1 MVRPAFVRTTRTRCR
16 PCACGSPGMVMQ
28 MSGDG
33 MGLFPLFLFALIFDL
48 GRPRKFQTR
57 LPNVITP
64 FAQRAL
70 DVPLRLTVV
79 RWLEFD
85 ADGLAPQGQSAI
97 DL

>member
-1 MVRPAFVRTTRTRCR
+1 MVRPVFVRSTRTRCR
-16 PCACGSPGMVMQ
+16 PCACGSPGMMTQ
-28 MSGDG
+28 MSGRG
-33 MGLFPLFLFALIFDL
+33 MGFLPIFLFALFGL
-48 GRPRKFQTR
+48 GRPRKLQTR

-85 ADGLAPQGQSAI
+85 ADGLAPQRQSAI